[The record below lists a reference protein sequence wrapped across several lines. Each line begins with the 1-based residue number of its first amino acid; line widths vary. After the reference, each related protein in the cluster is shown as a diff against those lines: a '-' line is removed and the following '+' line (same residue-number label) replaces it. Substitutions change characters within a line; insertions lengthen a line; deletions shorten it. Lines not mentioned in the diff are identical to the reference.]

1 MKWVGMCVYCHD
13 TVKDLILF
21 NYILFSKG
29 EEGILATIDFS
40 GCHLRKNAILQ
51 NSNIKDFETET
62 VYPILASRVCT
73 DFAESLQL
81 ILNDV

>member
-1 MKWVGMCVYCHD
+1 MYCHD

-29 EEGILATIDFS
+29 EEGVLATIDFS
-40 GCHLRKNAILQ
+40 GCYLRKNEILQ
-51 NSNIKDFETET
+51 NRNIKDFETET
-62 VYPILASRVCT
+62 VSPILASRACT